1 MEHKKTICF
10 EIRTVANLIKRNVDK
25 YAGKNYGSNLTEIQ
39 SWIIGYLYNNRGQ
52 DVFQRDIKSE
62 FLIRR
67 PTVTSILQTM
77 EKKGLITRES
87 MAFDARLKKLLLTPK
102 AMEIISVIE
111 EEVERFETEL
121 CSGVSEEELR
131 TFFSVMDK
139 LKKNL
144 E

>member
-1 MEHKKTICF
+1 MEHKQTICF

-25 YAGKNYGSNLTEIQ
+25 YASKNYGSNLTEIQ

-77 EKKGLITRES
+77 EKNGLITRES